1 MTQSIINCSS
11 ALSPIKQIHL
21 HFLQRKS
28 LFISHRKCKEPTF
41 PLLLKP
47 LMQQSTSV
55 FNEVYHVRG
64 EGNAGGMGGRST
76 CEGSYLLKQSNF
88 QSNIWSYTFFFSLDI
103 SNDCMF
109 SS

>member
-1 MTQSIINCSS
+1 MTKSIINCSS
-11 ALSPIKQIHL
+11 APSPIKQIHL

-28 LFISHRKCKEPTF
+28 MFISHRKCKEPTF
-41 PLLLKP
+41 PLLLNP

-64 EGNAGGMGGRST
+64 EGTSGGVGGRAMW
-76 CEGSYLLKQSNF
+76 EGSYFLGQSNF
-88 QSNIWSYTFFFSLDI
+88 QSSIWSYTIISLDI
-103 SNDCMF
+103 SNERMF